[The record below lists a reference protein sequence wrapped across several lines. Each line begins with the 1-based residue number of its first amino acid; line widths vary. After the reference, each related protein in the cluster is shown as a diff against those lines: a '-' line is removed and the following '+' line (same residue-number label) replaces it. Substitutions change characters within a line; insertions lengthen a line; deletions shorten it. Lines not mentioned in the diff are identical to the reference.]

1 MGILILRVMIKKKK
15 KKKKSNILN
24 EILNNYIDKEFF
36 FLNDTDKTHIMT
48 FIIILLFILRNH

>member
-1 MGILILRVMIKKKK
+1 MGILILRVMIKK